1 MRSTGATADSDGG
14 DQEDGIQRS
23 ATKLQSHGVAQH
35 RLDKHQYLSLMGKIV
50 GGTVDGST
58 PGAAEFVAIRNKE
71 KVKQR
76 KEAQLA
82 RNMPLLGYSFGIMS
96 PTNPVRLALSKVVR
110 RSVFDSFIL
119 ACIILYVPET
129 MIEVSVSVEDLMIH
143 QKIAQYLFYE
153 RNSEEKAEKQ
163 VRRIA
168 ESKPASSCCIFYLS

>member
-1 MRSTGATADSDGG
+1 
-14 DQEDGIQRS
+14 
-23 ATKLQSHGVAQH
+23 
-35 RLDKHQYLSLMGKIV
+35 
-50 GGTVDGST
+50 
-58 PGAAEFVAIRNKE
+58 
-71 KVKQR
+71 
-76 KEAQLA
+76 
-82 RNMPLLGYSFGIMS
+82 MS